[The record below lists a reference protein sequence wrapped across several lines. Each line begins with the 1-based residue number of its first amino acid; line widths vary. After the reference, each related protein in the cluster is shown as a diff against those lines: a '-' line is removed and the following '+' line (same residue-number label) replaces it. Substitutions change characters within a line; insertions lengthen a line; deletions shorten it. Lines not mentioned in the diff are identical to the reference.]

1 MSWIDEALEAVKEPV
16 LVDTSGLAGFPK
28 TVSVI
33 PLSASEYQVLK
44 QHPDMRGLDESE
56 AAEQLGLRMIFTMM
70 EKCDDS
76 LTYSKFMLLPLTT
89 ISALTELVLAATG
102 VTGGGA
108 LGES

>member
-1 MSWIDEALEAVKEPV
+1 M
-16 LVDTSGLAGFPK
+16 VDTSNLKGFPK
-28 TVSVI
+28 FIKVI

-44 QHPDMRGLDESE
+44 AHPEMRGLDEAE
-56 AAEQLGLRMIFTMM
+56 ASEQLGLRMIFTMM
-70 EKCDDS
+70 EKCDES
-76 LTYSKFMLLPLTT
+76 LSYGSFLLLPLTT